1 MPGRSLRSLG
11 RAEALN
17 RSLGL
22 PRRGLQ
28 RLVRALGSLSWALL
42 QTLGRALGPLRRA
55 FPPLGR
61 ALRPLGR
68 DLLQTLCRALRP
80 LGGDL
85 GCLGEVLEALDPS
98 LGLPES
104 GLGLLG
110 PGRSVRGRVFGGDCW
125 THGGDVLRRTRIT
138 LVSSRLAAKPVPES
152 GRWTPLPPEVALGY
166 GRRTLPR

>member
-28 RLVRALGSLSWALL
+28 RLVRALGSLSWALF
-42 QTLGRALGPLRRA
+42 QPLGRALGPLRRA
-55 FPPLGR
+55 FQ
-61 ALRPLGR
+61 PLGR
-68 DLLQTLCRALRP
+68 DLRP

-85 GCLGEVLEALDPS
+85 GCLGEVLETLDPS

-110 PGRSVRGRVFGGDCW
+110 PGRSVRGRVLGGDCW
-125 THGGDVLRRTRIT
+125 AHGGDVLRRTRIT

-152 GRWTPLPPEVALGY
+152 GRWTPLPPEVALG
-166 GRRTLPR
+166 